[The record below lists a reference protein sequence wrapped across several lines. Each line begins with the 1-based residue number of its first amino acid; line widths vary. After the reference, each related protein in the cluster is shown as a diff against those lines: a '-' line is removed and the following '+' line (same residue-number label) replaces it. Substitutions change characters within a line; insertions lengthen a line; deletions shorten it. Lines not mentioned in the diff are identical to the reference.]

1 MSNIDSTL
9 AERGARYGEF
19 TEHADITQGL
29 KTVMN
34 RTPKWAALADDQKE
48 ALEMVAHKIGR
59 ILNGDP
65 DYIDSWTDII
75 GYTRLVE
82 KRLIAGQ
89 AEPKAINP
97 EAPCTDPA
105 CPACHPANTV
115 SIREALATLLA
126 AGVIKQA

>member
-1 MSNIDSTL
+1 MSSIDETL
-9 AERGARYGEF
+9 KERGNRYGDF
-19 TEHADITQGL
+19 TDHAEVTQEIKRAMAIGQNWEYL
-29 KTVMN
+29 
-34 RTPKWAALADDQKE
+34 PDDMRE
-48 ALEMVAHKIGR
+48 CLEMVGHKIGR

-82 KRLIAGQ
+82 KRLISEQ

-115 SIREALATLLA
+115 SIKEALATLLA
-126 AGVIKQA
+126 AGVITHA